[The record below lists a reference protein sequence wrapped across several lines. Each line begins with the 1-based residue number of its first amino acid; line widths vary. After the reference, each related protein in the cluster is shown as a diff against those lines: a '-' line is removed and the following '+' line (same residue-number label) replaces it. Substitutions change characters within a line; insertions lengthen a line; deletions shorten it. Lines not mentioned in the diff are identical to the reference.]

1 MTDGIRTG
9 DVHSFS
15 THGLYINTR
24 NISLPEKKSIRQT
37 VPFMNG
43 YYDFSALNGAPAWDE
58 REIEYVFDVMEET
71 PAALDEKVTEVMDWL
86 GNIHDE
92 DIYDDTMHGFH
103 WHGSYETSDI
113 SWDESGIKAEISVT
127 FVCHPFK
134 IANYET
140 RLSLATGEHVVH
152 NSGMAVIPY
161 AYSASAAAI
170 QIGNYA
176 SSIPAGESVQLTVML
191 ERGKNNVLVSGDSPV
206 ILKFRKEVL

>member
-1 MTDGIRTG
+1 MIDGIRTG

-15 THGLYINTR
+15 THGLYIKTR

-58 REIEYVFDVMEET
+58 REIEYVFDAAEDT
-71 PAALDEKVTEVMDWL
+71 PSALDKKVSDVMDWL

-92 DIYDDTMHGFH
+92 DIFDDTMPGYH
-103 WHGSYETSDI
+103 WHGSYESSDI
-113 SWDESGIKAEISVT
+113 SWDESGLKAEISVT

-134 IANYET
+134 IANYAT
-140 RLSLATGEHVVH
+140 SLSFATGEHSVY

-176 SSIPAGESVQLTVML
+176 SSIPAGENVQLAVSL

-206 ILKFRKEVL
+206 IIKFWKEVL

>member
-9 DVHSFS
+9 DVHSYG
-15 THGLYINTR
+15 THGLYIKTR

-37 VPFMNG
+37 IPFMNG

-58 REIEYVFDVMEET
+58 RKIDYSFDATEDT
-71 PAALDEKVTEVMDWL
+71 PAALDEKVSEVMDWL

-92 DIYDDTMHGFH
+92 DIFDDTVLGFH
-103 WHGSYETSDI
+103 FHGSYESSSI
-113 SWDESGIKAEISVT
+113 KWDENGLKAEISVT

-134 IANYET
+134 IANYDT
-140 RLSLATGEHVVH
+140 SLTLPTGEHVVH
-152 NSGMAVIPY
+152 NSGMAVIPF
-161 AYSASAAAI
+161 ASCASAAAI

-176 SSIPAGESVQLTVML
+176 TSIPAGENIQLTVTL